1 MAGNVTTHLEIYRGF
16 TDDEITAERA
26 ALMTQRRG
34 YMAQSA
40 GGKSYQQ
47 DLGRIDDMLQ
57 ALTRVKN
64 ERSGPQVGG
73 PGSRATADFSGYGE

>member
-1 MAGNVTTHLEIYRGF
+1 MGNVTTHLEIYREF
-16 TDDEITAERA
+16 TDEEIAAERV
-26 ALMTQRRG
+26 ALMAQRRG
-34 YMAQSA
+34 YQAQSA

-64 ERSGPQVGG
+64 ERSGPRLGG
-73 PGSRATADFSGYGE
+73 ADSRATADFSGFGR